1 MAPPGQDPPVQQEH
15 EARDVHS
22 TGHEANNPGSQDGAN
37 TGGRPR
43 DTPDSSGHRDAGGR
57 ASGAGRGNLAPDR
70 HRGQSSNAQAHS
82 ARHGI
87 NRSRAANNPGTFF
100 GNLSARTETT
110 MEIVRDLVDKS
121 CGGDIERTF
130 LANAKGEE
138 LRGLIRVPEHGERV
152 IRLVQEKFDVD
163 RVLIRVENFDGD
175 RVLMRVAPYRP
186 DQIAT
191 AQRTQTPLTVT
202 SSGGRVRH
210 FKSYQEY
217 VASQDSQTTTG
228 SERPKILCGSC
239 DSPSHTLD
247 ICLASNE
254 TGVVKGCIFCNN
266 CSHSTDGCAQFDELS
281 LSDKVKVLVTE
292 RAGKPPLATVNSW
305 WDYLLVWYRSSET
318 LHEQPPTAFP
328 WRQEFAARVNRGD
341 LGKSVQDI
349 QSEFDQHDSSV
360 LPVDNKMQTLSD
372 VFYRYWKGEET
383 PVPPRAQAQIGQ
395 ALLAQANELIA
406 GTYQQ
411 SGR

>member
-15 EARDVHS
+15 EARDVRY

-43 DTPDSSGHRDAGGR
+43 DTPDSSGHHDAGGR

-87 NRSRAANNPGTFF
+87 NKSRSADKLPK
-100 GNLSARTETT
+100 ETT
-110 MEIVRDLVDKS
+110 LEIVRDLVDTS

-138 LRGLIRVPEHGERV
+138 LRGLVRVPEHGERV
-152 IRLVQEKFDVD
+152 IKLVQEKFNVE
-163 RVLIRVENFDGD
+163 RVLIRVEHFEGD
-175 RVLMRVAPYRP
+175 RVLMRAAPYRP
-186 DQIAT
+186 DQIAA
-191 AQRTQTPLTVT
+191 AQRCQAPLTVT

-217 VASQDSQTTTG
+217 IQSQDSQTTTV
-228 SERPKILCGSC
+228 SERPNIQCGSC

-266 CSHSTDGCAQFDELS
+266 SSHSTDGCAHFDELS
-281 LSDKVKVLVTE
+281 LSDKVNVLVTE

-305 WDYLLVWYRSSET
+305 WDYLLAWYRSGDT

-328 WRQEFAARVNRGD
+328 WRREFAARVNRGD
-341 LGKSVQDI
+341 LGKSVKDI
-349 QSEFDQHDSSV
+349 QSEFDQHGSSV